1 MNLEQRVQALEQEV
15 ELLKAQIQ
23 ATLLD
28 IQEQLLNNTYPTLRA
43 EGTSVQAQAAPEVR
57 AASPATAL
65 PIKRVTLTESEP
77 DDDLDVEEDVQQI
90 PVVRKKVQL
99 EELTQ
104 PSLPERT
111 ERPAKQVQPEPQ
123 PRPARRER
131 IEPTVTDQPDESLHD
146 WNELENWV
154 SQKVETMGIKRTR
167 ELIDLYARQERFT
180 RQERELLMQFV
191 DIYDDDEEQQ
201 QTVIPTSFSR
211 TPSSEPLKIAPQTR
225 AVVEDLRAELRE
237 KRAKSNRKQEIRPE
251 DLSEQQGLML
261 RLIAG
266 ILNAGD
272 DETPAPRNGHRK
284 R

>member
-43 EGTSVQAQAAPEVR
+43 EGTSVQAQPAPEVR
-57 AASPATAL
+57 AAPPATAL

-77 DDDLDVEEDVQQI
+77 DDDLAVEEDVQQI

-99 EELTQ
+99 EEPTQ

-111 ERPAKQVQPEPQ
+111 ERPARQV
-123 PRPARRER
+123 R